1 MAVIDTDKITTP
13 TEAKDLIC
21 AGILKLSDMNFDYL
35 GLKKSEIFKM
45 SFPDNQSYE
54 LGIDLFDLLGAITN
68 QFLEEE

>member
-13 TEAKDLIC
+13 TEVKDLIC
-21 AGILKLSDMNFDYL
+21 TGILKLSDMDFKYL
-35 GLKKSEIFKM
+35 GLKESEVFKM
-45 SFPDNQSYE
+45 NFPDNQSYE